1 MTQPFTFAQRAEG
14 FDTHIELSIRG
25 YSNLIDDVL
34 KLSEYFVEDDTKVV
48 DIGCSTGK
56 MLKAMINQN
65 SFSKRASYIGIE
77 LEEEFVEEWSP
88 RSDEWTPSTK
98 EDFIPNLYFHN
109 IDVRD
114 YNFENCS
121 FVSSIFTL
129 MFMPPHQRETVIKN
143 VYNGLN
149 SGGAFVFSE
158 KTMADSAKIQDIR
171 TFTYY
176 DYKRKSFT
184 TDDIMDKEK
193 TLRSMAKPNTRE
205 ELLNMCKAAG
215 FSKIESFWQNHAF
228 VGFLA
233 IK

>member
-1 MTQPFTFAQRAEG
+1 MTQTFTFAQRAEG
-14 FDTHIELSIRG
+14 FDTHIDLSIRG
-25 YSNLIDDVL
+25 YSDLIDDVL
-34 KLSEYFVEDDTKVV
+34 KFSEYFVEDDTNVV

-56 MLKAMINQN
+56 MLRAMIDQN
-65 SFSKRASYIGIE
+65 TFSKNATYVGVE
-77 LEEEFVEEWSP
+77 LEKEFVAGWERE
-88 RSDEWTPSTK
+88 RENTQNLHFLN
-98 EDFIPNLYFHN
+98 EDI
-109 IDVRD
+109 RD
-114 YNFENCS
+114 FKFDNCS

-129 MFMPPHQRETVIKN
+129 MFMPPNHREMVIKN
-143 VYNGLN
+143 IYDGLN
-149 SGGAFVFSE
+149 SGGVFVFSE
-158 KTMADSAKIQDIR
+158 KTMADSAKVQDIR
-171 TFTYY
+171 TFIYY

-193 TLRSMAKPNTRE
+193 TLRSMAKPNTRD